1 MKIEVFY
8 TGGGIWLAE
17 MDLGNGTYA
26 AISSDYH
33 EAMCIYNYVEG
44 EEKYMTEDMIFC
56 DEVQNFN
63 SEQLKI
69 HNQLYEALK
78 KEVAL

>member
-17 MDLGNGTYA
+17 MNLEDGTYA
-26 AISSDYH
+26 AISSDYP
-33 EAMCIYNYVEG
+33 EAMCIYKHVED
-44 EEKYMTEDMIFC
+44 EEPYMSENMIFC

-63 SEQLKI
+63 NDQLKI
-69 HNQLYEALK
+69 HT
-78 KEVAL
+78 